1 MADHTHTNGNGP
13 ALAAPVRNRYFYGK
27 LLDAPHLQME
37 QSYFLER
44 RRLLNRLALGFGVLC
59 GLDARPAGDGG
70 VIVEP
75 GVAID
80 GRGRE
85 IVVAAPYV
93 LADPFAL
100 TDECGTPTGETSER
114 GPVVLC
120 LGYHECEVDPV
131 PVLVADCEVQ
141 ERCVPGAV
149 RERFRLLIRRPDDDD
164 IRPPGGLTKEQCG
177 AIFGA
182 SEPATRELLC
192 QVLSGPCTPARGCCV
207 PIARVTRE
215 NDTVVVD
222 RCVARTTIYS
232 NAALLDLILCLAA
245 RVEECCRDRP
255 PVTRPPVVRALF
267 PQPAKTLSL
276 AQVRET
282 LGVDTGILAV
292 TFDRAMATAR
302 LKEPDPWL
310 RAWALL
316 GPNDAGDVAVRRI
329 PLVLDRTV
337 DGPFAGSDG
346 STAIYRVG
354 GGIQPSE
361 AMERRM
367 LAAID
372 DANAAADGGGARVLV
387 QIRADDAATGPVD
400 ESTPAELLDAEFA
413 GTGLDPATLDKLWNT
428 QSSVVRD
435 VWDHIP
441 IAPGAPPASL
451 PSGEGHEG
459 GRLHSY
465 FEVTA

>member
-59 GLDARPAGDGG
+59 GLDVRSAGDGG
-70 VIVEP
+70 VVVEP

-85 IVVAAPYV
+85 ILVGAPFVV
-93 LADPFAL
+93 ADPFAL
-100 TDECGTPTGETSER
+100 TDACGAPTGESSDG
-114 GPVVLC
+114 GPVILC
-120 LGYHECEVDPV
+120 LAYHECDVDPV
-131 PVLVADCEVQ
+131 PVLVADCDVQ

-149 RERFRLLIRRPDDDD
+149 RERFRLLIRSPDDDD
-164 IRPPGGLTKEQCG
+164 VRLPGGLTMEQCG
-177 AIFGA
+177 AIFHAGDT
-182 SEPATRELLC
+182 ATRELLC
-192 QVLSGPCTPARGCCV
+192 QLLSGPCAEGAGCCV
-207 PIARVTRE
+207 PIARVTRQD
-215 NDTVVVD
+215 DTVTVD
-222 RCVARTTIYS
+222 PCVARTTIYS

-267 PQPAKTLSL
+267 PKPAASTTFTELRL
-276 AQVRET
+276 T
-282 LGVDTGILAV
+282 LGTDTGVLAV
-292 TFDRAMATAR
+292 TFDRTIADAR
-302 LKEPDPWL
+302 LQSPDPWL

-316 GPNDAGDVAVRRI
+316 GPNAAGEVAVERI
-329 PLVLDRTV
+329 PLLLDRPAF
-337 DGPFAGSDG
+337 DGAFAGSEG
-346 STAIYRVG
+346 STAIYRAGPG
-354 GGIQPSE
+354 GGAQPVNV
-361 AMERRM
+361 
-367 LAAID
+367 LAAIREAL
-372 DANAAADGGGARVLV
+372 ANGAGARLLV
-387 QIRADDAATGPVD
+387 QIRAEDAGTGPVD
-400 ESTPAELLDAEFA
+400 ESTPAELLDAEFTA
-413 GTGLDPATLDKLWNT
+413 TGLDMGTLDKIWNT
-428 QSSVVRD
+428 TSSTVRD
-435 VWDHIP
+435 IWDHIP
-441 IAPGAPPASL
+441 VPPGAPPDSL